1 VSSVAVIHPWFPQY
15 RQAFFENVVRTGPL
29 YDLDVNIFH
38 GAPPP
43 EWAER
48 GDSVRAEYATPLRTR
63 FIRLGGRSLIWK
75 SLSAM
80 SPAKNYDLIVVEQ
93 AIRNLE
99 TYCLM
104 LDPRTSA
111 RVCTWGHGGSY
122 VHQSSRLEERL
133 KRWITNRS
141 RWFFAYTSGGA
152 DAVIS
157 HGFPADRIT
166 VLRNTIDT
174 RQLKRDLDEV
184 SDRDVLQFA
193 RVHDLHGST
202 ALFLGGLD
210 TSKRLPFLLEACAR
224 VSEEDGDFR
233 LLIAGDGSDRKLV
246 EAASESMSFI
256 RYLGRVGG
264 REKALA
270 MRSSEV
276 IAMPGRVGLLAVD
289 SLVAGLPI
297 VTTNW
302 PWHAPEFEY
311 LVPDKNSIVSDN
323 TIDGFAGSMQLV
335 LSDPHRLERLVSEC
349 LRSAVD
355 LGVDAMSAN
364 FLDGLQ
370 HAVANPR

>member
-1 VSSVAVIHPWFPQY
+1 
-15 RQAFFENVVRTGPL
+15 VRSGPL

-38 GAPPP
+38 CDPPP

-48 GDSVRAEYATPLRTR
+48 GDSVRADYATLVRTR

-75 SLSAM
+75 SLSAL

-99 TYCLM
+99 TYRLM
-104 LDPRTSA
+104 LDPRTSGK
-111 RVCTWGHGGSY
+111 VCTWGHGRSY
-122 VHQSSRLEERL
+122 VQQPSSVEERV

-157 HGFPADRIT
+157 HGYPADRVSI
-166 VLRNTIDT
+166 LQNTIDT
-174 RQLKRDLDEV
+174 RQLRRDLDEV
-184 SDRDVLQFA
+184 SDRDVQQFA
-193 RVHDLHGST
+193 RDHDLHGST

-210 TSKRLPFLLEACAR
+210 SSKRLPFLLQACAR
-224 VSEEDGDFR
+224 LSEEDDNFR

-246 EAASESMSFI
+246 EGASETMGFVQ
-256 RYLGRVGG
+256 YLGRVGG

-311 LVPDKNSIVSDN
+311 LVPDRNSIVSED
-323 TIDGFAGSMQLV
+323 TIDEFVRSMQLV
-335 LSDPHRLERLVSEC
+335 LSDPDRLESLVSEC
-349 LRSAVD
+349 LRSAGD
-355 LGVDAMSAN
+355 LGVDVMSAK

-370 HAVANPR
+370 RAVANPR